1 MIPYTLRQINTVEK
15 RLLWVLLVILFVVV
29 ILYGY
34 FVQATIYN
42 IVERT
47 NIREQSKQ
55 LNFNIGELES
65 EYNLIKNKFTYDYA
79 HSLGFW
85 EPEKQIFATRKQLA
99 ENINF

>member
-1 MIPYTLRQINTVEK
+1 M
-15 RLLWVLLVILFVVV
+15 LLVILFVVV
-29 ILYGY
+29 LLYGY

-55 LNFNIGELES
+55 MNFSIGELES
-65 EYNLIKNKFTYDYA
+65 EYNVIKNKFTYDYA
-79 HSLGFW
+79 RSLGFR
-85 EPEKQIFATRKQLA
+85 EHKKQIFATRKQLA